1 MPDHAARSNSERA
14 APSARVGNRF
24 SAPQIVW
31 NKSNRCA
38 GERGGARVGRPRWA
52 EDLDDHRR
60 IFDGGPST
68 RLRTGDDLQSAAAVR
83 AVFDVDVED
92 PFEQSGPTHAR
103 RGTLRV
109 RVIACARG
117 CLLWRS
123 GNDFTTQLRI
133 RRQHAMEA
141 ACRELVE
148 RKGRVGSIPTPV
160 TNSSHKSEVTNP
172 ARRDLDLVTSDL

>member
-1 MPDHAARSNSERA
+1 MITGGSSMAA
-14 APSARVGNRF
+14 
-24 SAPQIVW
+24 
-31 NKSNRCA
+31 
-38 GERGGARVGRPRWA
+38 
-52 EDLDDHRR
+52 LRR
-60 IFDGGPST
+60 

-92 PFEQSGPTHAR
+92 PFEQPGPAQAR

-148 RKGRVGSIPTPV
+148 RKGGVGSIPTPG